1 MGEMKGLQF
10 GKMKAEESGLGLVP
24 QLIKE
29 SACQHKRHKFDPG
42 SEKIPHATE
51 QLSLCTTTA
60 ATRAP

>member
-1 MGEMKGLQF
+1 MGKMKGLQF

-29 SACQHKRHKFDPG
+29 SACQHKRPKFDPG

-51 QLSLCTTTA
+51 QLSLCTATA